1 MDYFTLE
8 RKLEDKLAETLAH
21 EGLLHRLNTSRE
33 PITLTIYPNAA
44 PDAQMELY
52 ATRDDSISSPDAS
65 LQLIFEQGGLRIQTN
80 ERLVLA
86 DSLLGK
92 IKGIAK
98 KIHYAYVHAEFA
110 ASRAG
115 NTYTAPCTAD
125 EPPADD
131 DGDFG
136 EFYDEE

>member
-1 MDYFTLE
+1 MDYFALE
-8 RKLEDKLAETLAH
+8 RKLEDKLAKTLAD
-21 EGLLHRLNTSRE
+21 EGLLHRMNTASE

-65 LQLIFEQGGLRIQTN
+65 MQLIFAQGGLRIQTN
-80 ERLVLA
+80 ERLVLS

-92 IKGIAK
+92 IKGLAK

-115 NTYTAPCTAD
+115 STYAAPCTAD
-125 EPPADD
+125 EPSADD
-131 DGDFG
+131 VGDFG
-136 EFYDEE
+136 EFYSEE